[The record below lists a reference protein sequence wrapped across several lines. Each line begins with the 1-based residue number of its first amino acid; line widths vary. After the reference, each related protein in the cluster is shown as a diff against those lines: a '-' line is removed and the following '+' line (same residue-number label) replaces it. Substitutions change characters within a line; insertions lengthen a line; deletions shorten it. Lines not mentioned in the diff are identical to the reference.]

1 MARRSRAVVETAKLK
16 YRVWRI
22 AIYIRLSK
30 EDARCLDESESV
42 TNQRQIIEDHIAG
55 FNDGDEYI
63 IVDEYVDDGFSGTDF
78 ERPQVK
84 RLLDDAKTGRINT
97 IVVKD
102 LSRFGRNYIMVGQYL
117 DYIFPA
123 YGIRFIAINDNV
135 DTADRNSTGMDM
147 MPIMN
152 VFNEWHSANTSK
164 KIRAVLEASQ
174 KAGKYTSGCYPYG
187 YLVGDDENR
196 TAIIDE
202 PAAEIVRRIYDMR
215 IQGLSPYRIARTL
228 SDEGIPNPTLYR
240 TKKDGSKINRQAPN
254 WWSHKT
260 VREML
265 ADPTYKGCTV
275 QHRRSTISY
284 KNHNTYWL
292 PQEEWIVK
300 RNAHEPIV
308 SEEVFRAANFAVDN
322 NAREKGITKSRKY
335 TKRYALSGKVFCGEC
350 GGKCKRKKI
359 YGEVWYG
366 CDTHVKD
373 KKKCRQL
380 PVRADMVEA
389 AFVNMM
395 NKLIYG
401 RDAVLL
407 PMSGRLLGGGDKEVL
422 GRLESLNT
430 ELAMVAERRQ
440 AADKFFAKGLLD
452 TAVYREELDALAQ
465 KEKEIN
471 VARACIEGAPDLD
484 FDRQLALN
492 ELLKYTA
499 KAEQLTAFSDEVFTK
514 YVDRVIIFS
523 RKEVGFVMKCGPVF
537 RERI

>member
-1 MARRSRAVVETAKLK
+1 MKRITKIDAAAKEAKKLRVAAYARVSTDSADQLVSLDAQKEHYEQVIKNCPNWEFAGLYYDEGVSGTKMAKRDGLLRMLADCERGLIDYILVKSISRFSRNTVESVETVRRLSAMG
-16 YRVWRI
+16 
-22 AIYIRLSK
+22 IYIFFEKENIDTGKMEGELMLSIMSSLA
-30 EDARCLDESESV
+30 EDESRSLSENNKWSIQKRFQNG
-42 TNQRQIIEDHIAG
+42 T
-55 FNDGDEYI
+55 
-63 IVDEYVDDGFSGTDF
+63 YVIGT
-78 ERPQVK
+78 
-84 RLLDDAKTGRINT
+84 
-97 IVVKD
+97 
-102 LSRFGRNYIMVGQYL
+102 
-117 DYIFPA
+117 PA
-123 YGIRFIAINDNV
+123 YGYKNV
-135 DTADRNSTGMDM
+135 D
-147 MPIMN
+147 
-152 VFNEWHSANTSK
+152 
-164 KIRAVLEASQ
+164 
-174 KAGKYTSGCYPYG
+174 GKM
-187 YLVGDDENR
+187 V
-196 TAIIDE
+196 IDE
-202 PAAEIVRRIYDMR
+202 EKAAIVRRMFASVME
-215 IQGLSPYRIARTL
+215 GKSGAKIANEL
-228 SDEGIPNPTLYR
+228 QAEGIPTAR
-240 TKKDGSKINRQAPN
+240 GGKWQSSVIINMIRNETYIGVAVFQ
-254 WWSHKT
+254 K
-260 VREML
+260 
-265 ADPTYKGCTV
+265 TYKDDQFNSRVNYGEKGMYRIEG
-275 QHRRSTISY
+275 H
-284 KNHNTYWL
+284 
-292 PQEEWIVK
+292 
-300 RNAHEPIV
+300 HEPIV

-407 PMSGRLLGGGDKEVL
+407 PMSGRLLGGGNKEVL

-452 TAVYREELDALAQ
+452 AAVYREELDALAQ

-471 VARACIEGAPDLD
+471 AARAGIEGDPDLD

-499 KAEQLTAFSDEVFTK
+499 KADRLTAFSDEVFTK
-514 YVDRVIIFS
+514 HVDRVIIFS

>member
-1 MARRSRAVVETAKLK
+1 MKRITKIDAAAKEAKKLRVAAYARVSTDSADQLVSLDAQKEHYEQVIKNCPNWEFAGLYYDEGVSGTKMAKRDGLLRMLADCERGLIDYILVKSISRFSRNTVESVETVRRLSAMG
-16 YRVWRI
+16 
-22 AIYIRLSK
+22 IYIFFEKENIDTGKMEGELMLSIMSSLA
-30 EDARCLDESESV
+30 EDESRSLSENNKWSIQKRFQNG
-42 TNQRQIIEDHIAG
+42 T
-55 FNDGDEYI
+55 
-63 IVDEYVDDGFSGTDF
+63 YVIGT
-78 ERPQVK
+78 
-84 RLLDDAKTGRINT
+84 
-97 IVVKD
+97 
-102 LSRFGRNYIMVGQYL
+102 
-117 DYIFPA
+117 PA
-123 YGIRFIAINDNV
+123 YGYKNV
-135 DTADRNSTGMDM
+135 D
-147 MPIMN
+147 
-152 VFNEWHSANTSK
+152 
-164 KIRAVLEASQ
+164 
-174 KAGKYTSGCYPYG
+174 GKM
-187 YLVGDDENR
+187 V
-196 TAIIDE
+196 IDE
-202 PAAEIVRRIYDMR
+202 EKAAIVRRMFASVME
-215 IQGLSPYRIARTL
+215 GKSGAKIANEL
-228 SDEGIPNPTLYR
+228 QAEGIPTAR
-240 TKKDGSKINRQAPN
+240 GGKWQSSVIINMIRNETYIGVAVFQ
-254 WWSHKT
+254 K
-260 VREML
+260 
-265 ADPTYKGCTV
+265 TYKDDQFNSRVNYGEKGMYRIEG
-275 QHRRSTISY
+275 H
-284 KNHNTYWL
+284 
-292 PQEEWIVK
+292 
-300 RNAHEPIV
+300 HEPIV

-407 PMSGRLLGGGDKEVL
+407 PMSGRLLGGGNTEVL

-452 TAVYREELDALAQ
+452 AAVYREELDALAQ

-471 VARACIEGAPDLD
+471 AARTGIEGDPDLD

-514 YVDRVIIFS
+514 HVDRVIIVS

>member
-1 MARRSRAVVETAKLK
+1 MKRITKIDAAAKETKKLRVAAYARVSTDSADQLVSLDAQKEHYEQVIKNCPNWEFAGLYYDEGVSGTKMAKRDGLLRMLADCERGLIDYILVKSISRFSRNTVESVETVRRLSAMG
-16 YRVWRI
+16 
-22 AIYIRLSK
+22 IYIFFEKETIDTGKMEGELMLSIMSSLA
-30 EDARCLDESESV
+30 EDESRSLSENNKWSIQKRFQNG
-42 TNQRQIIEDHIAG
+42 T
-55 FNDGDEYI
+55 
-63 IVDEYVDDGFSGTDF
+63 YVIGT
-78 ERPQVK
+78 
-84 RLLDDAKTGRINT
+84 
-97 IVVKD
+97 
-102 LSRFGRNYIMVGQYL
+102 
-117 DYIFPA
+117 PA
-123 YGIRFIAINDNV
+123 YGYKNV
-135 DTADRNSTGMDM
+135 D
-147 MPIMN
+147 
-152 VFNEWHSANTSK
+152 
-164 KIRAVLEASQ
+164 
-174 KAGKYTSGCYPYG
+174 GKM
-187 YLVGDDENR
+187 V
-196 TAIIDE
+196 IDE
-202 PAAEIVRRIYDMR
+202 EKAAIVRRMFASVME
-215 IQGLSPYRIARTL
+215 GKSGAKIANEL
-228 SDEGIPNPTLYR
+228 QAEGIPTAR
-240 TKKDGSKINRQAPN
+240 GGKWQSSVIINMIRNETYIGVAVFQ
-254 WWSHKT
+254 K
-260 VREML
+260 
-265 ADPTYKGCTV
+265 TYKDDQFNSRVNYGEKGMYRIEG
-275 QHRRSTISY
+275 H
-284 KNHNTYWL
+284 
-292 PQEEWIVK
+292 
-300 RNAHEPIV
+300 HEPIV

-373 KKKCRQL
+373 KKRCRQL

-407 PMSGRLLGGGDKEVL
+407 PMSGRLLGGGNTEVL

-452 TAVYREELDALAQ
+452 AAVYREELDALAQ

-471 VARACIEGAPDLD
+471 AARNGIEGDPDLD

-514 YVDRVIIFS
+514 HVDRVIIVS

>member
-1 MARRSRAVVETAKLK
+1 MKRITKIDAAAKEAKKLRVAAYARVSTDSADQLVSLDAQKEHYEQVIKNCPNWEFAGLYYDEGVSGTKMAKRDGLLRMLADCERGLIDYILVKSISRFSRNTVESVETVRRLSAMG
-16 YRVWRI
+16 
-22 AIYIRLSK
+22 IYIFFEKENIDTGKMEGELMLSIMSSLA
-30 EDARCLDESESV
+30 EDESRSLSENNKWSIQKRFQNG
-42 TNQRQIIEDHIAG
+42 T
-55 FNDGDEYI
+55 
-63 IVDEYVDDGFSGTDF
+63 YVIGT
-78 ERPQVK
+78 
-84 RLLDDAKTGRINT
+84 
-97 IVVKD
+97 
-102 LSRFGRNYIMVGQYL
+102 
-117 DYIFPA
+117 PA
-123 YGIRFIAINDNV
+123 YGYKNV
-135 DTADRNSTGMDM
+135 D
-147 MPIMN
+147 
-152 VFNEWHSANTSK
+152 
-164 KIRAVLEASQ
+164 
-174 KAGKYTSGCYPYG
+174 GKM
-187 YLVGDDENR
+187 V
-196 TAIIDE
+196 IDE
-202 PAAEIVRRIYDMR
+202 EKAAIVRRMFASVME
-215 IQGLSPYRIARTL
+215 GKSGAKIANEL
-228 SDEGIPNPTLYR
+228 QAEGIPTAR
-240 TKKDGSKINRQAPN
+240 GGKWQSSVIINMIRNETYIGIAVFQ
-254 WWSHKT
+254 K
-260 VREML
+260 
-265 ADPTYKGCTV
+265 TYKDDQFNSRVNYGEKGMYRIEG
-275 QHRRSTISY
+275 H
-284 KNHNTYWL
+284 
-292 PQEEWIVK
+292 
-300 RNAHEPIV
+300 HEPIV

-407 PMSGRLLGGGDKEVL
+407 PMSGRLLGGGNTEVL
-422 GRLESLNT
+422 GRLELLNT

-452 TAVYREELDALAQ
+452 AAVYREELDALAQ

-471 VARACIEGAPDLD
+471 AARTGIEGDPDLD

-514 YVDRVIIFS
+514 HVDRVIIVS